1 VIPYLLIGFALG
13 FALGLFTIAL
23 VSAAGRD
30 DAYRDGIA
38 AGREALQR
46 ETLERVWE
54 DLDLDSYGGTDSDDT
69 PAIHTE
75 DSP

>member
-1 VIPYLLIGFALG
+1 MIPYLLIGFALG

>member
-1 VIPYLLIGFALG
+1 MIPYLLIGFALG
-13 FALGLFTIAL
+13 FALGLFVIAM
-23 VSAAGRD
+23 VSAGGRE

-54 DLDLDSYGGTDSDDT
+54 DLDLDSYGGTDSGDT
-69 PAIHTE
+69 PTIHTE
-75 DSP
+75 D

>member
-1 VIPYLLIGFALG
+1 MIPCLTFVAGLAI
-13 FALGLFTIAL
+13 GLFVVAM
-23 VSAAGRD
+23 VSSGGRE
-30 DAYRDGIA
+30 DAYRRGCI

-75 DSP
+75 DAP

>member
-1 VIPYLLIGFALG
+1 MIPYLLIGFALG

-69 PAIHTE
+69 PLIHTE